1 MSGHGPSSPIPLFD
15 ALEGFLHGAHD
26 KQGVHLQVRPI
37 LFTALAAMIAFTII
51 APRQTFYNFQ
61 LLIFLMPVW
70 ASIMLSKLAYERWV
84 EANRMAYISRQEHIL
99 LEIRMP
105 RDTRKS
111 PLAMEAVLTN
121 LHLSPGESTWWKRI
135 VNGAVR
141 PWFSLE
147 MVSLGGRVHFYVW
160 TRKGFRRAIEN
171 AFYSQYPDIEI
182 VEAMDYS
189 LLYDPSHAPNSM
201 WGCDYDFGDK
211 PDAYPIRTY
220 ADFMDPNKPLDKPEE
235 TIDPMAQIYEQLAS
249 MGPKEQFWIQI
260 MIRVTKGEKYK
271 GKLTASGK
279 PYTWKDEGR
288 DVIEGIRKE
297 AQMQTEYVDKE
308 TGEIKKVPGFP
319 NPTEGQKDR
328 IKAIE
333 RNISKPGFD
342 VGIRAIYTA
351 PEDAFQGSTITNV
364 VSLWKPI
371 NSEAYN
377 SLGCTRW
384 DSIFN
389 DWPWE
394 DPGGHHKAHLEHQ
407 LVDAY
412 RRRSYFHEPYRTPWM
427 VMSVEEL
434 ATIFHV
440 PSAGVKIP
448 GLGRIESSTA
458 EAPGNLP
465 T

>member
-15 ALEGFLHGAHD
+15 ALEGLLHGAHD
-26 KQGVHLQVRPI
+26 KQGVHLQVKPI
-37 LFTALAAMIAFTII
+37 FFTALAALIAFAVI
-51 APRQTFYNFQ
+51 APKQTFYNFQ

-70 ASIMLSKLAYERWV
+70 ASIMLAKLAIARWV
-84 EANRMAYISRQEHIL
+84 EANRMAYISRQEHVL

-111 PLAMEAVLTN
+111 PLAMETVLTN
-121 LHLSPGESTWWKRI
+121 LHLSPGESTWWKKY

-147 MVSLGGRVHFYVW
+147 IVSLGGRVHWYVW
-160 TRKGFRRAIEN
+160 TRAGFRRAVEA

-189 LLYDPSHAPNSM
+189 LLYDPSHHPNKM
-201 WGCDYDFGDK
+201 WGCEYEFSK
-211 PDAYPIRTY
+211 PDPYPIKTY
-220 ADFMDPNKPLDKPEE
+220 ANYMDPAQPLNKPEE
-235 TIDPMAQIYEQLAS
+235 TIDPMAQVIEFLAS

-260 MIRVTKGEKYK
+260 MIRVSKKEKFGGEK
-271 GKLTASGK
+271 S
-279 PYTWKDEGR
+279 WKDIAQDEILKLR
-288 DVIEGIRKE
+288 DNAIRKVKRFD
-297 AQMQTEYVDKE
+297 AA
-308 TGEIKKVPGFP
+308 TGALIEEDGFGP
-319 NPTEGQKDR
+319 LTRGQQDD
-328 IKAIE
+328 INAIE
-333 RNISKPGFD
+333 KNVAKPGFD
-342 VGIRAIYTA
+342 VGIRALYTA

-364 VSLWKPI
+364 VALWKPI
-371 NSEAYN
+371 NSDGHN
-377 SLGCTRW
+377 SLGVTRW
-384 DSIFN
+384 DAIFN

-394 DPGGHHKAHLEHQ
+394 DPGGHHKEHLEHQ

-412 RRRSYFHEPYRTPWM
+412 RRRSYFHEPYRMPWM
-427 VMSVEEL
+427 IMSTEEL

-440 PSAGVKIP
+440 PSASVRVPSI
-448 GLGRIESSTA
+448 GRIESATA